1 MFVSFF
7 LATLAI
13 RSHRTFDR
21 VTTYKSSDVA
31 QILIV
36 YEDEEAR
43 DRAEA
48 EARPRKEGDLFLG
61 HPSGL
66 TPPTHNVTRQ
76 RFAKTKG
83 KLESFARTE
92 VEAVEQELMAFFETT
107 SSRAS
112 AAAASAAT
120 LVVGDAELPAGS
132 VIICDEEEVVDFEEY
147 MW

>member
-1 MFVSFF
+1 M
-7 LATLAI
+7 LATC
-13 RSHRTFDR
+13 SHRTFDR

-31 QILIV
+31 QILVV

-66 TPPTHNVTRQ
+66 TPPTHNVTRR

-83 KLESFARTE
+83 KLETFARTE
-92 VEAVEQELMAFFETT
+92 VDAVEQELMAFFETT
-107 SSRAS
+107 GSTRAS

-120 LVVGDAELPAGS
+120 VVVGDAELPAGS
-132 VIICDEEEVVDFEEY
+132 VVLCDEEEVVDFEEY